1 MKKTLF
7 FIIIFLS
14 QSILFAQKMEGIV
27 RYSRETSWVKIQAQL
42 PYLSKEE
49 KDRAKLT
56 WGDDTW
62 KEKYLFTFNQE
73 ASIYEADPEQESDEE
88 WSSRLPVLS
97 LYHNY
102 TQGTKVDVEEMLGK
116 VYLVEDSL
124 VAPNWKIQN
133 KIKDVAGHLC
143 MLAVME
149 DTVKKQ
155 KIEAWFAQD
164 LPING
169 GPEHYTGLP
178 GLILE
183 VNINDGCVVITA
195 DKVTLQA
202 IDKAIKPQK
211 KKGKRINNAEYTNL
225 LNKHIKDSM
234 KFYRNPFWSIRY

>member
-1 MKKTLF
+1 MKKIFFLLF
-7 FIIIFLS
+7 SFLS
-14 QSILFAQKMEGIV
+14 QSILVAQNLEGIV
-27 RYSRETSWVKIQAQL
+27 KYTRETSWVKIQAQL

-56 WGDDTW
+56 WGDNTW
-62 KEKYLFTFNQE
+62 KENYLFTFNKE
-73 ASIYEADPEQESDEE
+73 ASIYEPNPEQESDEE

-97 LYHNY
+97 LYRNY
-102 TQGTKVDVEEMLGK
+102 AQGTKLDVEEMLGK
-116 VYLVEDSL
+116 VYVVEDSL

-133 KIKDVAGHLC
+133 KIKEVAGHLC
-143 MLAVME
+143 MLAIME

-195 DKVTLQA
+195 DKITLQTLE
-202 IDKAIKPQK
+202 KGIKPPK
-211 KKGKRINNAEYTNL
+211 KKGKRIKNTEYTSL
-225 LNKHIKDSM
+225 IDKHIKDSM
-234 KFYRNPFWSIRY
+234 KSYRNPFWSMRY